1 MKEAKLQVLKELK
14 KLMSDE
20 MAKDLKGLR
29 GEEEL
34 GTDSIKKV
42 TVAAPDEE
50 GLKKGLSK
58 ANELVGE
65 LGEKE
70 DEEEEEYE
78 EKEEEGMEMSDAE
91 KLAKLE
97 EELAALKAKM
107 MAKA

>member
-1 MKEAKLQVLKELK
+1 VKEAKMQVLKELK
-14 KLMSDE
+14 KLMGEE
-20 MAKDLKGLR
+20 MVKDFKGLR
-29 GEEEL
+29 DKEEL

-42 TVAAPDEE
+42 TVAAPDDE

-65 LGEKE
+65 MGEAEEE
-70 DEEEEEYE
+70 DEMEEESE
-78 EKEEEGMEMSDAE
+78 ESEEMSDAE

-107 MAKA
+107 LAKA